1 MTQQSMDTFLKTL
14 SSSAPV
20 PGGGGASAY
29 VAAVGMSLGSM
40 VANLTTGK
48 KKYAEYQEEI
58 EQIIEKAGKLTDE
71 LADYMQKD
79 AVAFEPLSKAYGL
92 PKDTEEE
99 KTHREEVLEKCLV
112 AASETPL
119 ELMEK
124 ILESMKILER
134 LSVIGSTLA
143 ISDVGVGIQMAKAA
157 LNGASLNVFIN
168 TKLMKNMVVADDMN
182 MRADEML
189 VQVEHKSTREYE
201 NGNFKGSA
209 CCTGY

>member
-99 KTHREEVLEKCLV
+99 KAHREEVLEKCLV

-189 VQVEHKSTREYE
+189 VR
-201 NGNFKGSA
+201 
-209 CCTGY
+209 